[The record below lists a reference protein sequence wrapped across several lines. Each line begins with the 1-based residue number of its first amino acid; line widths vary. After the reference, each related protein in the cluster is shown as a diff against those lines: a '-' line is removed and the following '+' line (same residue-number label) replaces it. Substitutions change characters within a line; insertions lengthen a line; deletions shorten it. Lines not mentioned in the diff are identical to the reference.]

1 MPRICHALQ
10 LAFSKIWLTVSSC
23 VSLSSAL
30 WLTGLLP
37 RGHPPFPATS
47 RELVTGNSE
56 VEHMTANPQSL
67 LCTLRPRLCNQR
79 LKVRGTYWIKQFIH
93 SPLSVIRQIAME
105 SVYPGAAPRETH
117 PRCRTA
123 RGETSSPLLRSFHSP
138 RNTNMPSPCPPE
150 YCRRF
155 NWQSD
160 RKAQKLCKL
169 SRNER
174 KGEKKE
180 GEDFI
185 TVSGKNYW
193 SLNFCTPLWDNG
205 LWVCMQFIKCR
216 KKQQLVSPTSVSC
229 GSSQESKIKIS
240 ARSVLFPQYL
250 LGDRQCY

>member
-1 MPRICHALQ
+1 MVALYREQPRCHGSAMLCSLLFQRSGSQWAPVLVWVQ
-10 LAFSKIWLTVSSC
+10 LFGS
-23 VSLSSAL
+23 
-30 WLTGLLP
+30 
-37 RGHPPFPATS
+37 RGCCPVATLHS
-47 RELVTGNSE
+47 QL
-56 VEHMTANPQSL
+56 HPQSL

-105 SVYPGAAPRETH
+105 SVYPGAAPKETH

-123 RGETSSPLLRSFHSP
+123 RGETSSPPLRSFHSP

>member
-105 SVYPGAAPRETH
+105 SVYPGAAPKETH

-123 RGETSSPLLRSFHSP
+123 RGETSSPPLRSFHSP
-138 RNTNMPSPCPPE
+138 LICLPLVPQNTAGDLIGKATGRLRNCANYPGMKGRERRRKVRILLPS
-150 YCRRF
+150 
-155 NWQSD
+155 Q
-160 RKAQKLCKL
+160 
-169 SRNER
+169 
-174 KGEKKE
+174 
-180 GEDFI
+180 
-185 TVSGKNYW
+185 
-193 SLNFCTPLWDNG
+193 
-205 LWVCMQFIKCR
+205 
-216 KKQQLVSPTSVSC
+216 
-229 GSSQESKIKIS
+229 
-240 ARSVLFPQYL
+240 ARTTDP
-250 LGDRQCY
+250 